1 MANDA
6 FSVNMTLQY
15 TPPSAAANSGLAT
28 LAFTGT
34 ENAQSVGRLDVP
46 NGTIIG
52 TVLPIP
58 FGAVG
63 SAKVCVVQNLM
74 STAVG
79 VRLNGAVA
87 DEFELGPG
95 QAFALIGGVPGSTL
109 PLTQVDVVTTAD
121 PAATE
126 FINFWVMGD

>member
-6 FSVNMTLQY
+6 FSVNVTVQY
-15 TPPSAAANSGLAT
+15 TPPSAAANSGLGT

-34 ENAQSVGRLDVP
+34 ENAQSIGRLDIP
-46 NGTIIG
+46 NGTSVA

-63 SAKVCVVQNLM
+63 AAKVCIVQNLM

-87 DEFELGPG
+87 DDFELGPG
-95 QAFALIGGVPGSTL
+95 QTFALIGGVPGGTL
-109 PLTQVDVVTTAD
+109 PLVSVDIVTTAD

-126 FINFWVMGD
+126 FALFWVMGD